1 MNDLEKIQSNWETF
15 EKLCQRLSDD
25 NLNSLLESLG
35 ERIIMTPAS
44 TRRDQY
50 GCFPGGLIQH
60 SLDVT
65 MTMRKLNDT
74 LDMGVT
80 TGSILK
86 VGLLHDLGKVGGL
99 DAPLFLEQ
107 DSEWHR
113 DKLGQLYKF
122 NEDLSRVSVS
132 HNTLF
137 LLQHFGVRL
146 TREEWLSIQLAPG
159 SHFEENRFYVGHEP
173 SLAILTQ
180 QAKSIVVHREK
191 LENKH

>member
-1 MNDLEKIQSNWETF
+1 MSNLEKIQSNWETF
-15 EKLCQRLSDD
+15 EKLCHRLSDD
-25 NLNSLLESLG
+25 SLNALLESLG

-65 MTMRKLNDT
+65 MTMRTLNDA
-74 LDMGVT
+74 LGMGVT
-80 TGSILK
+80 TSSILK
-86 VGLLHDLGKVGGL
+86 VGLLHDLGKVGDL
-99 DAPLFLEQ
+99 SDPLFLEQ

-113 DKLGQLYKF
+113 ERLGQMYKF
-122 NEDLSRVSVS
+122 NEDLPRVSVS

-137 LLQHFGVRL
+137 LLQHFGVCL
-146 TREEWLSIQLAPG
+146 TQEEWLSIQLAAGPRL
-159 SHFEENRFYVGHEP
+159 EENRFYVGHEP

-180 QAKSIVVHREK
+180 QAKTTVIHREK